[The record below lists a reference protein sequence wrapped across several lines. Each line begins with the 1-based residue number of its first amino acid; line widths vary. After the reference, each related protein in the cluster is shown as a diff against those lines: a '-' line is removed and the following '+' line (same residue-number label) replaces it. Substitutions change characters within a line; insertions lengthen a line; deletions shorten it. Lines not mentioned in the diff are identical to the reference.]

1 MGMRDKVYVA
11 RELPTRMIAQVA
23 DRDDE
28 NSFCPRKVAE
38 PVLLIFH
45 EHRSGIEARR
55 IENNPRG

>member
-45 EHRSGIEARR
+45 EQRSGIESRR
-55 IENNPRG
+55 VENKHRG